1 MPVNMSRDTSRRV
14 KTSRV
19 APLARVGVEREA
31 FLATGSTL
39 HTMARGI
46 IGTLQLVGTV
56 VLAAPL
62 AILGVQFLLSDRLLM
77 GGLFVGL
84 AVAML
89 LLEEYLTTPQD
100 LPAIIAERAAG
111 RVAGDEEERRSE

>member
-1 MPVNMSRDTSRRV
+1 
-14 KTSRV
+14 
-19 APLARVGVEREA
+19 
-31 FLATGSTL
+31 
-39 HTMARGI
+39 MARGI

-62 AILGVQFLLSDRLLM
+62 AILGVQFLLTDRLLM

-100 LPAIIAERAAG
+100 LPAIVAERAAG
-111 RVAGDEEERRSE
+111 RVAGDDEERRSE